1 MIARARRAPD
11 SDRAPCKWL
20 GTCAPSWSLRP
31 PHGRCRKTR
40 SRAAYTTPVRISSAA
55 ITAAHTD
62 RIPMAVVTT
71 ARETANRRNT
81 LWTCASR
88 QSTAMFA
95 WLDDPT
101 AHGTL
106 IEIGYAKALNIPIV
120 INTPPARQA
129 VVVRSSL
136 GMPQRHRSEMWFA
149 LTSADVHIE
158 AATPQLALAEAI
170 SALDDWAPA

>member
-1 MIARARRAPD
+1 VVRNLRAELEPTAATWPLQKDAIARGVHYTGPHFISCD
-11 SDRAPCKWL
+11 H
-20 GTCAPSWSLRP
+20 GCAHGPHT
-31 PHGRCRKTR
+31 HGRGDDC
-40 SRAAYTTPVRISSAA
+40 SGNSESAQHTVDLCLKA
-55 ITAAHTD
+55 IQ
-62 RIPMAVVTT
+62 
-71 ARETANRRNT
+71 
-81 LWTCASR
+81 

-120 INTPPARQA
+120 ISTPPARQA

-158 AATPQLALAEAI
+158 AATPQPALAEAI